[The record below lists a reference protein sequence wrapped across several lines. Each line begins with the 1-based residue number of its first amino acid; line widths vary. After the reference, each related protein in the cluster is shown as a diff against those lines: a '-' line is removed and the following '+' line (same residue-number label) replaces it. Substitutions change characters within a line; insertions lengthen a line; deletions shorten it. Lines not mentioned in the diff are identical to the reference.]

1 MDSDSSQ
8 LNQSEEIFQP
18 FSFSKRLVL
27 LLIVQTGIIS
37 LIAVVSLLALV
48 LWNHARRRQR
58 FKFLR
63 RPVDYFF
70 FGLLVA
76 DLFRAIGHMMGIAW
90 VAKAG
95 IKSST
100 SCSIEGAFRHIG
112 SVGEALFTLSIA
124 VYTFLVIYLRLNIP
138 SIRCLPWVVVG
149 SIILFLTLM
158 VAVCVSAHKDPPFY
172 GPAGLWCWVADKYK
186 GEKIGAAIWHLLAR
200 NGRST
205 ESNQQRRETM
215 SIAKKMLVYPVAYI
229 ILILPVSIIRF
240 IGFYDPNADVEAVW
254 RAIAGV
260 IYAASGLVNAL
271 LYIITRPRLLPSF
284 RIGIDDDHDVS
295 DTATFASG
303 GVVEAK
309 ALDTKSEQGSRT
321 RRHYGLD
328 DDESA
333 VAQ

>member
-1 MDSDSSQ
+1 
-8 LNQSEEIFQP
+8 
-18 FSFSKRLVL
+18 
-27 LLIVQTGIIS
+27 
-37 LIAVVSLLALV
+37 
-48 LWNHARRRQR
+48 
-58 FKFLR
+58 
-63 RPVDYFF
+63 
-70 FGLLVA
+70 
-76 DLFRAIGHMMGIAW
+76 
-90 VAKAG
+90 
-95 IKSST
+95 
-100 SCSIEGAFRHIG
+100 
-112 SVGEALFTLSIA
+112 
-124 VYTFLVIYLRLNIP
+124 
-138 SIRCLPWVVVG
+138 
-149 SIILFLTLM
+149 M
-158 VAVCVSAHKDPPFY
+158 VAVCVSAHKGQPFY
-172 GPAGLWCWVADKYK
+172 GPAGLWCWVADNYK
-186 GEKIGAAIWHLLAR
+186 GEKIGLQYGIFWFVALTNFLLYIPLFLSLRKEAR

-229 ILILPVSIIRF
+229 ILILPMSIIRF

-284 RIGIDDDHDVS
+284 RIGIDDDDDVN